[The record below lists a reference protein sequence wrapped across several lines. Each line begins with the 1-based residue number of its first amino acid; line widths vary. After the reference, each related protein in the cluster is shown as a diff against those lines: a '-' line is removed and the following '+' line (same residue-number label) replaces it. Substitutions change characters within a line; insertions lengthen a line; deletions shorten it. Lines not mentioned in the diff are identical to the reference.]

1 MQVVEGEPECFEKV
15 VENGVQVPEETCSM
29 EPTTECKNVT
39 VRSVVN
45 VIRGGGGVF
54 KHLCFSIPNLVPEE
68 KCRVIPKEACQT
80 VFLNPTP
87 TTVSR

>member
-45 VIRGGGGVF
+45 VIRGEEVTQIVNF
-54 KHLCFSIPNLVPEE
+54 CSIPNLVPEE

>member
-39 VRSVVN
+39 IRSVVN
-45 VIRGGGGVF
+45 VIRG
-54 KHLCFSIPNLVPEE
+54 EE
-68 KCRVIPKEACQT
+68 VKQ
-80 VFLNPTP
+80 
-87 TTVSR
+87 

>member
-45 VIRGGGGVF
+45 VIRGGVF

>member
-39 VRSVVN
+39 IRSA
-45 VIRGGGGVF
+45 RYAGC
-54 KHLCFSIPNLVPEE
+54 LMSL
-68 KCRVIPKEACQT
+68 
-80 VFLNPTP
+80 
-87 TTVSR
+87 

>member
-1 MQVVEGEPECFEKV
+1 MTQCGQQQRQICAEDRCKVGTLHVSRDNIMTCVTMQVVEGEPECFEKV

-45 VIRGGGGVF
+45 VIRR
-54 KHLCFSIPNLVPEE
+54 EE
-68 KCRVIPKEACQT
+68 VKQ
-80 VFLNPTP
+80 
-87 TTVSR
+87 

>member
-45 VIRGGGGVF
+45 VMRGSYTIAIF
-54 KHLCFSIPNLVPEE
+54 CSIPNLVPEE